1 MNEFELTLL
10 TAEQIWGSKNKEQLE
25 VLRKYGTGS
34 AATDLAI
41 LKGVYTSYDLCYTD
55 LYQKY
60 ERKAMYWTSTPK
72 DKERMVICTSK
83 GTEKNWRN
91 GNRNA
96 GIRPVLNS
104 NKIFEEVYSKRK
116 LGENGTF
123 EVEYGEYPQMLVD
136 KKTQVLLENIYLLEQ
151 LKKEEQR
158 TKIKKTGKSYTFDS
172 LPASEVNCD
181 RQIVPVFYD
190 EFSYNNQKYIRIWE
204 NCDRY
209 LWVKV
214 EPIIWLLDE
223 ENKSLISKKVLLS
236 GIRFAP
242 RLSSNVDFANSD
254 MKYYFDNF
262 MNYEILSS
270 SSPEFINMRLKK
282 INEEQTRLMALRDEL
297 LDNKKELRSI

>member
-10 TAEQIWGSKNKEQLE
+10 TAEQIWGSENEEQLE

-41 LKGVYTSYDLCYTD
+41 LKGVYTFCDLCYTD
-55 LYQKY
+55 LYQPY
-60 ERKAMYWTSTPK
+60 ERKAMYWTSTPN
-72 DKERMVICTSK
+72 DKESVIICTSK
-83 GTEKNWRN
+83 GTEENWQK

-104 NKIFEEVYSKRK
+104 EKIFKDLYSKRK
-116 LGENGTF
+116 LGENDTF
-123 EVEYGEYPQMLVD
+123 EVEYGEYPQMLAD
-136 KKTQVLLENIYLLEQ
+136 KKTQILLENIYLLEQ
-151 LKKEEQR
+151 LKKEDQR
-158 TKIKKTGKSYTFDS
+158 SKIKKTGKSYTFDS
-172 LPASEVNCD
+172 LPAYGVNCD
-181 RQIVPVFYD
+181 RQIMPVSYD

-214 EPIIWLLDE
+214 EPIIWLVDE
-223 ENKSLISKKVLLS
+223 KTKSLISKKILLS

-242 RLSSNVDFANSD
+242 RLSDNADFAKSD

-270 SSPEFINMRLKK
+270 NSPEFINMRLKK
-282 INEEQTRLMALRDEL
+282 INEEQARLIALREKL
-297 LDNKKELRSI
+297 LDNKKEQRSI